1 VSQEVL
7 PTSPSTQLTEASKPL
22 ASGELSHRPSN
33 RRIETSFLLGFWHPG
48 VWLTKVMKFNEGMD
62 VLALEVVTAL
72 MTDTG
77 PGKLTTLPFY
87 FSRKNTQKLD

>member
-1 VSQEVL
+1 
-7 PTSPSTQLTEASKPL
+7 
-22 ASGELSHRPSN
+22 
-33 RRIETSFLLGFWHPG
+33 
-48 VWLTKVMKFNEGMD
+48 MD